1 MATEKMKIIKA
12 EVFVSH
18 NRRADICQISIR
30 EIGEKFF
37 SVVSDYAKPGKVIF
51 KKCDSLLEAGMEFK
65 AYASKVE
72 SRKYKRMAVDGTSF
86 EFSADTFDFTS
97 KSHLPI

>member
-1 MATEKMKIIKA
+1 MATEKIKIIKA

-30 EIGEKFF
+30 EISEKFF
-37 SVVSDYAKPGKVIF
+37 AVVSDYAKPGKVIF

-65 AYASKVE
+65 AYASKIE

-97 KSHLPI
+97 RSHLPI